1 MVLLSIFTLALSTDP
16 YFRRNM
22 TNCERLEYMES
33 SGMEKIDVA
42 KKWLEQYCENETIP
56 EHVPPHALKQDGD
69 TDKCATDKNNWHKTV
84 FLIYGDPDDKPMDSS
99 EEERDGWLNLPF
111 HSNETNKQNQSQSDI
126 LLGSGGEYVELPDY
140 LIPTFTFVV
149 LESVS
154 VVYFTVDLFLRVISC
169 PYRKRYF
176 LTVINFTDALALICT
191 YVHFILMFFYKH
203 ERYRDNWMDV
213 LKYTQVLRSLRLFR
227 TITNVRAG
235 QVLGYTVRNNLKDIS
250 VLVLFLTAGISIF
263 ASCLYFAEEREDIR
277 SIPVGWY
284 WAVVTMT
291 TVGYGD
297 IAPKTAFGRVLACL
311 CTVAGIML
319 LALTVPIFANNFLT
333 LYHFADSERAVR
345 KFQMQKSK
353 RQKSNLSLY
362 VENSR
367 QNKTSVA
374 NVKNMT

>member
-1 MVLLSIFTLALSTDP
+1 
-16 YFRRNM
+16 
-22 TNCERLEYMES
+22 
-33 SGMEKIDVA
+33 MEKIDVA
-42 KKWLEQYCENETIP
+42 KKWLEHYCENEAMP
-56 EHVPPHALKQDGD
+56 EHVPPHALQQHGD
-69 TDKCATDKNNWHKTV
+69 TDKCAAVKNSWHKTV
-84 FLIYGDPDDKPMDSS
+84 FLIHGDPNDKPIESP
-99 EEERDGWLNLPF
+99 EEDRDDDWFKFPI
-111 HSNETNKQNQSQSDI
+111 HSNETNEQNQSQSDI
-126 LLGSGGEYVELPDY
+126 LLGNGGEFVELPDF

-154 VVYFTVDLFLRVISC
+154 VVYFTVDLLLRVISC
-169 PYRKRYF
+169 PSRKRYF

-250 VLVLFLTAGISIF
+250 VLILFLTAGISIF

-297 IAPKTAFGRVLACL
+297 VAPKTVFGRVLACL
-311 CTVAGIML
+311 CTMAGIML

-333 LYHFADSERAVR
+333 LYHFADSEKAVR
-345 KFQMQKSK
+345 KFQTQKSK
-353 RQKSNLSLY
+353 RLKAKLSLY

-367 QNKTSVA
+367 KNNNSV
-374 NVKNMT
+374 VDLKNMA